1 MPAAS
6 ARLLRA
12 ADAERDALARNREAL
27 ERRREQLRAEL
38 DDVEAELA
46 ALEERADLLDRL
58 APRGAAAARSPRNPA
73 AASRSAHDAGAAGAE
88 IRALRPALRGTAVR
102 VEAVRTLL
110 ASGRAHEPIHYRDW
124 YAELTRRGHLVAGR
138 DPLAVFLTQLGRSP
152 LVRRTTAPGTY
163 VLDRETPHRLRRELA
178 TLHAELRS
186 LVASP
191 EQRARR
197 EQLVGAIGRT
207 ERALDE
213 VQRSLVA

>member
-12 ADAERDALARNREAL
+12 ADAERDALDRDREAL
-27 ERRREQLRAEL
+27 DRRRERLRAEL
-38 DDVEAELA
+38 AEVEADLA
-46 ALEERADLLDRL
+46 ALDERCDLLDRL
-58 APRGAAAARSPRNPA
+58 APRDRGAPA
-73 AASRSAHDAGAAGAE
+73 GPERRPHVAGVRE
-88 IRALRPALRGTAVR
+88 LRPALRGTAVR
-102 VEAVRTLL
+102 VEAVRTLV
-110 ASGRAHEPIHYRDW
+110 AAGRAHEPVHYRDW

-138 DPLAVFLTQLGRSP
+138 DPLAVFLTQIGRSP

-163 VLDRETPHRLRRELA
+163 VLDRDAPHRLRRDLA

-191 EQRARR
+191 DQRTRR
-197 EQLVGAIGRT
+197 EELVSAIGRA

-213 VQRSLVA
+213 AQRSLAT